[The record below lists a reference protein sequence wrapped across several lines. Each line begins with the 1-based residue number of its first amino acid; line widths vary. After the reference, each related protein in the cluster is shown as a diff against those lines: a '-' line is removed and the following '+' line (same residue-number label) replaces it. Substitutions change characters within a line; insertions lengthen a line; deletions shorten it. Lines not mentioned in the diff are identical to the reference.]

1 MLDAAG
7 VEILDTAECL
17 RLLTTVSIG
26 RIIFTARALPDV
38 VLVNFVLHG
47 GMIVVP
53 TGKGSKLST
62 AVRNVVVAFEVDDF
76 DVETW
81 TGWSVTVIGRAT
93 HIYDGNELA
102 RLSALDLCCPDRGYR
117 GQFVVI
123 SADIVNGRRRAAGDG
138 VA

>member
-1 MLDAAG
+1 MLDAAD
-7 VEILDTAECL
+7 VEVLDSAECL

-26 RIIFTARALPDV
+26 RVIFTARALPDV

-76 DVETW
+76 DVQTW
-81 TGWSVTVIGRAT
+81 TGWSVTVLGRARLVCGG
-93 HIYDGNELA
+93 DELTT
-102 RLSALDLCCPDRGYR
+102 LSTLDLRSPDRGYQE
-117 GQFVVI
+117 QFVVI
-123 SADIVNGRRRAAGDG
+123 SADIINGRRRAAGDG